1 MANEQKPTKTVETKR
16 IVGTNLYRALAEFET
31 AVRAGWA
38 LEPRGTTTVGSIVY
52 INLVRGGSKAS
63 KEEIVLTETPLDAEI
78 KDGISKA
85 ESASK
90 SEVVADK
97 EKELV
102 VDTEESKQADKESSG
117 TSVETTVDAPVK
129 KTTRKAK

>member
-1 MANEQKPTKTVETKR
+1 MANEQKTTKTVETKR

-52 INLVRGGSKAS
+52 INLVRGSKVS
-63 KEEIVLTETPLDAEI
+63 KEEEVVITETPLDAEI
-78 KDGISKA
+78 KDGVYKA
-85 ESASK
+85 EGVP
-90 SEVVADK
+90 E
-97 EKELV
+97 
-102 VDTEESKQADKESSG
+102 
-117 TSVETTVDAPVK
+117 VETTADATVDVPVK